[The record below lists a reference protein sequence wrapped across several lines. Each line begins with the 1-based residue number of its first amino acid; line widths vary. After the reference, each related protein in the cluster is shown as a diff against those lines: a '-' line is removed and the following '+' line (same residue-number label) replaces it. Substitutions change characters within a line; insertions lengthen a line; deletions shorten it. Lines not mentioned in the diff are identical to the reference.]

1 MAAVGFDTLKYA
13 KGLVEVGL
21 PQAHAERQAQ
31 MMAEV
36 LELNLDN
43 LVSKDFLDARLT
55 GLEKNMELQF
65 SAMDSKWENRF
76 SVLTSDLRV
85 VKFGMGIGFTVL
97 IIPQL
102 QVWLS

>member
-1 MAAVGFDTLKYA
+1 MAAVAFDTLKYV
-13 KGLVEVGL
+13 KGLVEVGI

-43 LVSKDFLDARLT
+43 LVSKDYLDARLSD
-55 GLEKNMELQF
+55 LEKNMEKQF
-65 SAMDSKWENRF
+65 SAMDSKWEGRF
-76 SVLTSDLRV
+76 SELTSDLRV
-85 VKFGMGIGFTVL
+85 LKFGMGIGFTVL

-102 QVWLS
+102 QTWLS